1 MDAFVTRTKRGQT
14 AESAGLSCTAPGSPS
29 PAKKR
34 RTKGTRRQDALR
46 DEDTP
51 ARRETA
57 DLWGAGTQAG
67 VVWSHVVDRI
77 VEDASDARI
86 LGTIRALLSL
96 AMASRLTHD
105 VIQVKR
111 IRVDVLTVIGHE
123 YSGDRCDV
131 ITVACVVTPLSAA
144 ATPDMRTRMVFPMY
158 KGTECGVALWIPHEG
173 DSGSRYWYRA
183 RTGLLCDR
191 LVGGDDKRR
200 REDHGDHT
208 LLGLTR
214 HRRQK
219 CQCLDAHHSEQQ
231 PRQWHRCERL
241 VALPDSQHFLDQAR
255 QRTPPAR
262 IVGPPNDA
270 CAQGDLG
277 DGNENDQR
285 DADGRDSDDDN
296 NAEEEEDS
304 DNSDDEEYG
313 WGKWRPRDN
322 RAWSMWFQCDY
333 RGRLHLYEVV
343 VRLE

>member
-1 MDAFVTRTKRGQT
+1 MDAFVTRTKRGPT
-14 AESAGLSCTAPGSPS
+14 AESAGLSSAAPGSPS

-34 RTKGTRRQDALR
+34 RAKGTRRQDALR
-46 DEDTP
+46 DEDIP
-51 ARRETA
+51 IRQETV

-111 IRVDVLTVIGHE
+111 IRVDVLTVLGHE
-123 YSGDRCDV
+123 HRDDRCDV
-131 ITVACVVTPLSAA
+131 VTVACVVTPLSTVAA
-144 ATPDMRTRMVFPMY
+144 AMSTRMAFPMY
-158 KGTECGVALWIPHEG
+158 RGTACGVALWIPHEG

-183 RTGLLCDR
+183 RTGLLCDAPI
-191 LVGGDDKRR
+191 GDDDDEHRR
-200 REDHGDHT
+200 GDRT

-214 HRRQK
+214 HRRRR
-219 CQCLDAHHSEQQ
+219 CQCLDAHPSEAQ
-231 PRQWHRCERL
+231 PRRWHRCERL
-241 VALPDSQHFLDQAR
+241 VALPDSQLFLDQAR

-262 IVGPPNDA
+262 IVGPPDDV
-270 CAQGDLG
+270 CAQRDAG
-277 DGNENDQR
+277 ENDQR
-285 DADGRDSDDDN
+285 DTDGDDDDDDDDN
-296 NAEEEEDS
+296 ANKEEEEDS
-304 DNSDDEEYG
+304 DNSDYEEYG

-333 RGRLHLYEVV
+333 KGRLHLYEVV

>member
-1 MDAFVTRTKRGQT
+1 MDAFVTRTKRGST
-14 AESAGLSCTAPGSPS
+14 AESAGLSSAAPDSPS

-34 RTKGTRRQDALR
+34 RTKGAWRQDALR

-51 ARRETA
+51 TRQETV

-77 VEDASDARI
+77 VEDVSDGRI

-96 AMASRLTHD
+96 AMTSRLTHD
-105 VIQVKR
+105 VVQVKR

-123 YSGDRCDV
+123 YRGDRCDV
-131 ITVACVVTPLSAA
+131 ITVACVVVPLSAA
-144 ATPDMRTRMVFPMY
+144 AATSTRMVFPMY
-158 KGTECGVALWIPHEG
+158 RGTECGAALWIPHEG

-183 RTGLLCDR
+183 RTGLLCDG
-191 LVGGDDKRR
+191 LVGDR

-219 CQCLDAHHSEQQ
+219 CQCRDARRAGAV
-231 PRQWHRCERL
+231 PREWHRCERL
-241 VALPDSQHFLDQAR
+241 VALPDSQLFLDQAR

-262 IVGPPNDA
+262 IVGPPNDVH
-270 CAQGDLG
+270 AQ
-277 DGNENDQR
+277 DGSEDDDENDQR
-285 DADGRDSDDDN
+285 DTDGADDDDDN
-296 NAEEEEDS
+296 ADQQEDS
-304 DNSDDEEYG
+304 DNSDYEEYG

-333 RGRLHLYEVV
+333 RGRLYLHEVA